1 MGGNN
6 CNKIFA
12 EELGS
17 GVCLYLFIDIS
28 VYIYIYVYLSID
40 VSIERKRQRQKEKLQ
55 HKKANNLI
63 LKDGKEDIR
72 MANTIQICSTWLLLG
87 KFKFNSAMTIGKTR
101 NEKAREKKKLRK
113 TKGPVEE
120 R

>member
-1 MGGNN
+1 M
-6 CNKIFA
+6 
-12 EELGS
+12 
-17 GVCLYLFIDIS
+17 CLYLFIDIS

-72 MANTIQICSTWLLLG
+72 MANKPYKYVQHG
-87 KFKFNSAMTIGKTR
+87 YY
-101 NEKAREKKKLRK
+101 
-113 TKGPVEE
+113 
-120 R
+120 